1 MSARLSTITAL
12 AALTLGAITI
22 TEAAQAAVVGPSG
35 AMQGSAQTLGL
46 VQQARRIC
54 GPVLRCGK
62 FPTGCHWQRQCSVTA
77 DYPPEHNR
85 RRR

>member
-1 MSARLSTITAL
+1 MRARLSMITAL
-12 AALTLGAITI
+12 AALTLGTIAITE
-22 TEAAQAAVVGPSG
+22 TAQAAVVGPSD

-62 FPTGCHWQRQCSVTA
+62 FPTGCRWQRQCSVTA

-85 RRR
+85 RR

>member
-1 MSARLSTITAL
+1 MSTRLSMITAL
-12 AALTLGAITI
+12 AGLTLGTIAITE
-22 TEAAQAAVVGPSG
+22 TAQAAVVGPSD

-62 FPTGCHWQRQCSVTA
+62 FPTGCRWQRQCSVTA

-85 RRR
+85 RR